1 MFKSKS
7 EEYEEFQ
14 QAVQAELGFLKS
26 NHSHLITQLTHKLE
40 NKYQL
45 QLLSLKESIDNMK
58 NRYTRS
64 LQKFEM
70 DLV

>member
-14 QAVQAELGFLKS
+14 QAVQRQIATLKS
-26 NHSHLITQLTHKLE
+26 DNSHLITQLTHKLE